1 MAEQKN
7 NHQEMNVEE
16 AISQSE
22 AFIIKHKTTII
33 GVVAAIIIIIAG
45 TMLYKHYI
53 STPREAKAAAAIF
66 KAEQYFGQDAFELAL
81 NGDSLGNMGFIKVA
95 DEYSSTESGNLAKAY
110 AGISY
115 AQLGKY
121 EEAIKYLND
130 FSGDD
135 QMIVPAV
142 LGALGNCYANLD
154 QLDKATSTLVKA
166 ADKADNMTLSPVY
179 LIQAGEIFEKQG
191 KLDDAIT
198 VYTKIKEKY
207 FNSYQAMDIDK
218 YIDRAKALKK

>member
-45 TMLYKHYI
+45 VMLYKHYI
-53 STPREAKAAAAIF
+53 ATPREAKASAAIF
-66 KAEQYFGQDAFELAL
+66 KAEQYFGQDAFDLAL
-81 NGDSLGNMGFIKVA
+81 NGDSLGNMGFIKIA
-95 DEYSSTESGNLAKAY
+95 DEYSSTKSGNLAKAY

-130 FSGDD
+130 FSGSD
-135 QMIVPAV
+135 QMVAPAV
-142 LGALGNCYANLD
+142 LGTLGNCYANLD
-154 QLDKATSTLVKA
+154 QLDKATSTLMKA

-191 KLDDAIT
+191 KLDDAIA

-207 FNSYQAMDIDK
+207 FNSYQAIDIDK

>member
-1 MAEQKN
+1 MAEQK

-16 AISQSE
+16 AIGQSE

-45 TMLYKHYI
+45 VMLYKHYI
-53 STPREAKAAAAIF
+53 SVPKEAKAEAAIF

-81 NGDSLGNMGFIKVA
+81 NGDSLGNMGFIKIA
-95 DEYSSTESGNLAKAY
+95 DEFGSTKSGELAKAY

-115 AQLGKY
+115 AQLGNY
-121 EEAIKYLND
+121 EEAIKYLNE

-135 QMIVPAV
+135 QMITPAV

-154 QLDKATSTLVKA
+154 QLDKATATLLKA
-166 ADKADNMTLSPVY
+166 SDEADNTTLSPTY
-179 LIQAGEIFEKQG
+179 LIQAGLIFEKQG
-191 KLDDAIT
+191 KLDDAIAA
-198 VYTKIKEKY
+198 YTKIKEKY

>member
-45 TMLYKHYI
+45 AMLYKHYI
-53 STPREAKAAAAIF
+53 AAPREAKAAAAIF
-66 KAEQYFGQDAFELAL
+66 KAEQYFGQNAYEQAL
-81 NGDSLGNMGFIKVA
+81 NGDSLGNKGFIAIA

-121 EEAIKYLND
+121 EEAVKYLNN

-135 QMIVPAV
+135 QMVAPAV

-179 LIQAGEIFEKQG
+179 LLQAGEIYEKQG
-191 KLDDAIT
+191 KLDDAIS